1 MAPSLLHACF
11 SGFGDP
17 PLTCRRQRC
26 YFCILLWELVVSACL
41 CCGIASSD
49 VHICH
54 DRVRLGR
61 GTSTSHQ
68 LDGIALHKISQGY
81 RQLVMNSGTGSCSI
95 RNICDLGESRRCY
108 VRLEYVNASSQIAFH
123 KNMLWPLP
131 WPFTPKPS
139 KPVGRRLP
147 TPSHANYIV
156 SLPVGAPVWLGHG
169 MPLGDQRLKPGRL
182 ASIFGI

>member
-108 VRLEYVNASSQIAFH
+108 VRLEYVNASSQMPSTRTCFG
-123 KNMLWPLP
+123 
-131 WPFTPKPS
+131 PF
-139 KPVGRRLP
+139 
-147 TPSHANYIV
+147 
-156 SLPVGAPVWLGHG
+156 LGHSPRNPQSQWAG
-169 MPLGDQRLKPGRL
+169 VYRPHHMPTTSCHYPWERLFGL
-182 ASIFGI
+182 AMGCLWATKD